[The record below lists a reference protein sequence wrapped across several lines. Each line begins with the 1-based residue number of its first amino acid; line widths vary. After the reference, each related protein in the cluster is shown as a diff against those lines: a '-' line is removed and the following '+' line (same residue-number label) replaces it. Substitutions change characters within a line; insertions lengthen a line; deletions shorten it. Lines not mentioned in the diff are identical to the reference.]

1 MRYSELN
8 EGLTIKEIL
17 NATWSHY
24 RQHVQNGDYKAKA
37 EFIDAYREVKA
48 ELVFPRLVYRGLAD
62 RNIGFDARYDDLSH
76 LDSTDE
82 YEAEKLNG
90 LTRFA
95 QSLDFSRIGTCWTWD
110 RDCAA
115 AGGMLDECEPNIIL
129 AAQIKY
135 ADVDMATTLW
145 QNLTVYQEEKEIRL
159 LPNRKIKI
167 VGARPAL
174 ITKFPIAANTGPPHG
189 DEANISRKT

>member
-17 NATWSHY
+17 NVTWAHY
-24 RQHVQNGDYKAKA
+24 RKYVQTDDYETKA
-37 EFIDAYREVKA
+37 EFLAAYREVKA
-48 ELVFPRLVYRGLAD
+48 ELVFPRLVYRGLAN
-62 RNIGFDARYDDLSH
+62 RNIGFDARYDDISH
-76 LDSTDE
+76 LDPTDE

-110 RDCAA
+110 QDCAA
-115 AGGMLDECEPNIIL
+115 AGGMLDECEPSIIL
-129 AAQIKY
+129 VAKIKY
-135 ADVDMATTLW
+135 ADVDFATTLW

-159 LPNRKIKI
+159 LPNRRIQI
-167 VGARPAL
+167 IGATPAL
-174 ITKFPIAANTGPPHG
+174 LPKLPISANTGPPHG
-189 DEANISRKT
+189 DEAKIR